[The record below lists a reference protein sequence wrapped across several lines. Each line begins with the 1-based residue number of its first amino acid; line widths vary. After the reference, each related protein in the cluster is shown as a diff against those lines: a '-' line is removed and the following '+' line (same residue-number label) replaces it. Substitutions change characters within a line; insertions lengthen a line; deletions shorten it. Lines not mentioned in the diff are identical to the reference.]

1 LKEAGDNRRRL
12 DSTFNKDVI
21 GDVSSKT
28 ERSAIQRMVGWNR
41 LHHLLELAKDE
52 RAMHRLNDSFDID

>member
-1 LKEAGDNRRRL
+1 MKEAGDNRRRL

-28 ERSAIQRMVGWNR
+28 ERSTIQRMVGWNR